1 MKKKPKNLRQ
11 VNALTIIIFCMCDL
25 LADAAGID
33 LYKLI

>member
-11 VNALTIIIFCMCDL
+11 VNATDDHYFCMCDL